1 MFNIDRREV
10 DKEVVE
16 RYIEML
22 EQDLTVPAERIG
34 TIVELLQDGSKLAME
49 EAKRM
54 CEEELD
60 RIADAGLCSMGKY
73 MPTADNLIQNALVEL
88 AKDGDRV
95 VCIKDLME
103 NMAEHTAK
111 DAQDPFIVGMYVGR
125 ILTTI
130 EFNAMQM
137 AAMAEAQQMIGSMGL
152 GNIAEMG
159 MELMKGK
166 MPDISG
172 LCKTSKADGLLDR
185 LKNLGQ
191 GEGKVDPDDN

>member
-1 MFNIDRREV
+1 MFNIDKSEV
-10 DKEVVE
+10 NKEVVE

-60 RIADAGLCSMGKY
+60 RIADGGLCSMGKY
-73 MPTADNLIQNALVEL
+73 MPQADELIQNALVEL

-103 NMAEHTAK
+103 NMTEHTAK
-111 DAQDPFIVGMYVGR
+111 DAQPPFVVGMYVGR

-130 EFNAMQM
+130 EFNAAQV
-137 AAMAEAQQMIGSMGL
+137 AAMAQAQQMIGSMGL

-159 MELMKGK
+159 MELLKGK
-166 MPDISG
+166 MPDPRS
-172 LCKTSKADGLLDR
+172 LLDKLR
-185 LKNLGQ
+185 DKTENS
-191 GEGKVDPDDN
+191 DDN